1 MKILF
6 GRFPGVLAAAVIA
19 AGFSVSGPAQAAPQI
34 LGLVATAEPTE
45 LRCENGVCSAQF
57 TAFCLQ
63 EHRDIPIPGT
73 AYRAAANSP
82 LKLVVTDHSGRKR
95 SVLLGD
101 EVEISAERTFVA
113 VRFSIPEAV
122 IKSVG
127 GVTAAISVAPSSSL
141 LPVPLAG
148 DPNPQTIAETADFT
162 GLHRST
168 AQRVLASRPASAELV
183 SRTAR
188 LINALPV
195 KEDAP
200 KSTRDGL
207 WKQVFGSAPESETGR
222 GAILAREAFEDCRRD
237 INSYVMDGM
246 RSCLTR
252 YHDDAMITTTH
263 EIWKAIKTGS

>member
-1 MKILF
+1 M
-6 GRFPGVLAAAVIA
+6 
-19 AGFSVSGPAQAAPQI
+19 
-34 LGLVATAEPTE
+34 ATAEPTE

-63 EHRDIPIPGT
+63 EHRDIPKPGT
-73 AYRAAANSP
+73 AYKAAENSP
-82 LKLVVTDHSGRKR
+82 LKLVVTDRSGRKR

-101 EVEISAERTFVA
+101 HVVIRTERTFVA
-113 VRFSIPEAV
+113 VRLSVPEAI
-122 IKSVG
+122 IKSFG

-141 LPVPLAG
+141 LPVPVAG
-148 DPNPQTIAETADFT
+148 DLNPQTVTETADFT
-162 GLHRST
+162 GPHRGT
-168 AQRVLASRPASAELV
+168 AQRVLASRHASAELV

-195 KEDAP
+195 KGDAP
-200 KSTRDGL
+200 KSLRDKL
-207 WKQVFGSAPESETGR
+207 WKQVFGSEPATVTGR
-222 GAILAREAFEDCRRD
+222 GAVLAREAFEDCRRD
-237 INSYVMDGM
+237 INSYLMDGM